1 LGPISCDE
9 SLENEIRTL
18 LRLRLK
24 HPAHSPETRSYRQ
37 AIKDRT
43 SRLKALRLARQA
55 NRDSSLPPVRKKHF
69 YRGTGDMDSP
79 AQGPS
84 TSN

>member
-1 LGPISCDE
+1 MGPTSCDE

-24 HPAHSPETRSYRQ
+24 HPASSPETRSYRQ
-37 AIKDRT
+37 AIKDRA

-55 NRDSSLPPVRKKHF
+55 NRDSALPPIRKKHF
-69 YRGTGDMDSP
+69 YRGSADPSP
-79 AQGPS
+79 NNEPS
-84 TSN
+84 SS